1 MLKHLCIYSMCSYN
15 EGLISFMGRAALAC
29 SMVNTCDNMMIIIG
43 ERMAHVIQ
51 VCYTCESALLRKR
64 SISTEM
70 LNQNPILT
78 AGIYYVLRHS
88 HKI

>member
-1 MLKHLCIYSMCSYN
+1 MRVSL
-15 EGLISFMGRAALAC
+15 GLWGRAALAC

-43 ERMAHVIQ
+43 ERTAHVIQ

-78 AGIYYVLRHS
+78 AGIYYVLWTQSQDLKAPFQYR
-88 HKI
+88 